1 MGRPAQAA
9 GDLVGKVL
17 AWAYSVFM
25 TTTVHLHGEL
35 AAALE
40 AEAARRGQSP
50 EQLAT
55 DLLAERLPPGGKAR
69 RRRKLA
75 FAGIGE
81 SSSGRSAAEANEMLT
96 DGFGRD

>member
-1 MGRPAQAA
+1 
-9 GDLVGKVL
+9 
-17 AWAYSVFM
+17 M
-25 TTTVHLHGEL
+25 TMTVHLHGDL

-50 EQLAT
+50 DQVAV
-55 DLLAERLPPGGKAR
+55 DLLAEKLPPPGRR

-81 SSSGRSAAEANEMLT
+81 SSSGRSAADGDEMQAE
-96 DGFGRD
+96 GFGRD

>member
-1 MGRPAQAA
+1 
-9 GDLVGKVL
+9 
-17 AWAYSVFM
+17 M
-25 TTTVHLHGEL
+25 TMTVHLDGDL

-50 EQLAT
+50 EQLAV
-55 DLLAERLPPGGKAR
+55 DLLAERLPPSGGR

-81 SSSGRSAAEANEMLT
+81 SSSGRSAVDADQMLAE
-96 DGFGRD
+96 GFGRD